1 MLYLLGQEEGIYFSF
16 LPYITAQKKFSS
28 KGFFSKCEVILSF
41 LRIWSHLLKKFSMKN
56 FIFCAVYIH
65 EVPRNIHEKKTL
77 DPQKYRWE
85 KIWTHE
91 ITTRKKFL
99 LTHEGTKARW
109 HDGTRPCETYDDTR
123 PTEFTTFYKK
133 EESRKNLKTI
143 KLYTDNVF
151 SALYLPS

>member
-65 EVPRNIHEKKTL
+65 EVPTKHPREKNFGPT
-77 DPQKYRWE
+77 
-85 KIWTHE
+85 KI
-91 ITTRKKFL
+91 
-99 LTHEGTKARW
+99 
-109 HDGTRPCETYDDTR
+109 
-123 PTEFTTFYKK
+123 PT
-133 EESRKNLKTI
+133 RKNLDPWNTHKKKIFTDPQRHEGSVAWWHEALRDLWWHKTHRI
-143 KLYTDNVF
+143 YHIL
-151 SALYLPS
+151 